1 MKINFSAVLRNLDGE
16 PLMRQSQMADAQA
29 QPMTL
34 ANAACDALIIPD
46 SQQQSGDEKAAQFA
60 LAMKI
65 VKGGEVEITPEQAT
79 LIKKRIGAAFGPL
92 VVGRAYEL
100 LNG

>member
-1 MKINFSAVLRNLDGE
+1 MKIDFSAVLKNLDGS
-16 PLMRQSQMADAQA
+16 PLLRQSQVADAQPA
-29 QPMTL
+29 PMTL
-34 ANAACDALIIPD
+34 AHAACDALILPD
-46 SQQQSGDEKAAQFA
+46 QQQQSGDEKAAQFT

-65 VKGGEVEITPEQAT
+65 VKGGEVEITPEDAA